1 MDVFNRRAKIK
12 NILNNVTSAA
22 PLPNS
27 SQYITTNRAA
37 NMKYTLKVQM
47 TQQHSD
53 ESEKE
58 KLDDED
64 QWEDMNSQEDA
75 GSPWSTGNLLSR

>member
-27 SQYITTNRAA
+27 SQYITIDRAA
-37 NMKYTLKVQM
+37 NMKYAFKAQM

-58 KLDDED
+58 KLDDD
-64 QWEDMNSQEDA
+64 RCQ
-75 GSPWSTGNLLSR
+75 L